1 MLKRKKKFL
10 QKRYIAGLGF
20 IILIV
25 GIVIAYNI
33 YDKIYSSN
41 IELKDKEYDYLYI
54 PTGATKKDVLRIID
68 ASDRIQNMD
77 DFKWLAEKKNYYSH
91 INPGRYQIKEGM
103 SNNALINKLRAGRQD
118 PVDVIFNNIRLKPEL
133 AGVVSKQIEAD
144 SVDILQLIND
154 RDFLGK
160 YEFTPQTVPAMFI
173 PNTYEFYWNTS
184 ARKFIERM
192 HGEFHRFW
200 DGEKNRKAEDI
211 GLTPVEVTTLA
222 SIVEEETT
230 KEDEMP
236 KIAGV
241 YMNRLDLGMRL
252 QADPTIKF
260 AIGDFSVNRI
270 LDKYLEIDSPY
281 NTYKYAGLPP
291 GPISF
296 PPIAAIEAVLNY
308 ENHDY
313 LYFAAKP
320 DFSGYHNFSRTH
332 RQHIINARKYQKA
345 LNERKI
351 ME

>member
-1 MLKRKKKFL
+1 MVKGREKFL
-10 QKRYIAGLGF
+10 QKRYIAGIGF

-33 YDKIYSSN
+33 YDKIYGSN
-41 IELKDKEYDYLYI
+41 IELKDKKQGYLHI
-54 PTGATKKDVLRIID
+54 PTGATKEDVLRILD
-68 ASDRIQNMD
+68 AGDKIQNMD
-77 DFKWLAEKKNYYSH
+77 DFKWLAEKKNYYRH
-91 INPGRYQIKEGM
+91 INPGRYLIKDGM
-103 SNNALINKLRAGRQD
+103 SNNALINKLRSGDQD
-118 PVDVIFNNIRLKPEL
+118 PVDLIFNNIRKKSEL

-144 SVDILQLIND
+144 SVAILHLVND
-154 RDFLGK
+154 KDFLQQ
-160 YEFTPQTVPAMFI
+160 YDFNPQTAPAMFI

-184 ARKFIERM
+184 ARAFIEKM
-192 HGEFHRFW
+192 HREYQRFW
-200 DGEKNRKAEDI
+200 DEDRKSKAEKI

-230 KEDEMP
+230 KEEEMP

-241 YMNRLDLGMRL
+241 YMNRLEIGMRL

-260 AIGDFSVNRI
+260 AIGDFSVNRV
-270 LDKYLEIDSPY
+270 LDKYLEINSPY

-345 LNERKI
+345 LNEKKI